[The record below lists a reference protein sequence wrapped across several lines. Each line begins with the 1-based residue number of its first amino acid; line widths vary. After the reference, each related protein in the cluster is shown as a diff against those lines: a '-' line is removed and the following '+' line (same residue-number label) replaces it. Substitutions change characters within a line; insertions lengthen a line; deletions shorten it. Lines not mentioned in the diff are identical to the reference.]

1 MNTPA
6 FPSARALA
14 TASGV
19 MTEGHAGL
27 TKRELAALI
36 AMHGL
41 MTMHG
46 VKVGDENMLIP
57 NHADIVAGI
66 ACQMADS
73 MLKALEGGAQ

>member
-27 TKRELAALI
+27 TKREFAALMAMQGVISGILSNHDQFPNIVNKTI
-36 AMHGL
+36 AEL
-41 MTMHG
+41 S
-46 VKVGDENMLIP
+46 VSIADET
-57 NHADIVAGI
+57 
-66 ACQMADS
+66 
-73 MLKALEGGAQ
+73 LKALEGGK